1 MILYLRFTILF
12 NDLSRYLC
20 RCRSVVCLLLT
31 ACLLRTSLSLCLR
44 FCGSLCQS
52 FSRYLCSCLF
62 VSVSLS
68 FLAALSAAAV
78 LVALSADV
86 ALKSVCY
93 SLSVSFRISVW
104 LSSLCLQT
112 VSIFLRFCG
121 SPMSVF
127 FSRCIPIIL
136 SE

>member
-68 FLAALSAAAV
+68 FFAALSAAAV

-86 ALKSVCY
+86 ALTSVCY
-93 SLSVSFRISVW
+93 ALSSSVSQSVSPVCVSRLSLSFSDSVGH
-104 LSSLCLQT
+104 LCL
-112 VSIFLRFCG
+112 
-121 SPMSVF
+121 F
-127 FSRCIPIIL
+127 FSL
-136 SE
+136 VVFL